1 MFTLVSYLLLCND
14 LFGHYVL
21 FYRGEVE
28 YTDSIQGFQLVHS
41 LGGGSGSGLGSLI
54 MMKIKEDFPDSILNN
69 YSIIPSTKVNTYS
82 YLLLYAF

>member
-1 MFTLVSYLLLCND
+1 M
-14 LFGHYVL
+14 
-21 FYRGEVE
+21 E

-69 YSIIPSTKVNTYS
+69 YSIIPSTKVII
-82 YLLLYAF
+82 